1 MHGNRPTSQRGMTLL
16 EILFAT
22 MILSVGL
29 LSIMS
34 IFPLG
39 VESHSLS
46 IQEEK
51 SAMIVDS
58 IKDAINIGAKSPY
71 KEDDRDDTPVKIVV
85 VHDGMGLMIVDGLPE
100 GRDVLTLPST
110 AQPLNRQDD
119 TGSEEGFDIKYE
131 LNSGEYVVRYPDQEE
146 ERVYPLGQVL
156 LKDDLKNRYFND
168 KDDLSGYSFDVEIR
182 EAVTVRRP
190 RTDYE
195 NPKTEITNSKLRVY
209 ELASNDHSIY
219 EFTIRIYRNW
229 KKRSSAQISNQRE
242 NSKLVHVYSFVVNV
256 PKVKR

>member
-1 MHGNRPTSQRGMTLL
+1 MHENRPTSQRGMTLL

-46 IQEEK
+46 VQEEK

-71 KEDDRDDTPVKIVV
+71 KEDDSDDTPVKIVV
-85 VHDGMGLMIVDGLPE
+85 VHDGTGAIVNGLPE
-100 GRDVLTLPST
+100 GREILTLPLT
-110 AQPLNRQDD
+110 AQALNRQDD

-131 LNSGEYVVRYPDQEE
+131 SNDVVRYPDQEE

-156 LKDDLKNRYFND
+156 LQDNLENRYFND
-168 KDDLSGYSFDVEIR
+168 KDDLSGYSFDIEIR

-190 RTDYE
+190 RTDHE
-195 NPKTEITNSKLRVY
+195 NPKTEITDSKLRVY

-229 KKRSSAQISNQRE
+229 KKRSSAQVDNKRE